1 MIRRV
6 ALLAALALAACAET
20 PAPAPA
26 PARASAPSTTA
37 AAGASSPAP
46 TPSNL
51 PTTGQAG
58 TERATSTLQ
67 QQLDQ
72 DRADDRLEAIDP
84 EAPRGEMGPPRTPYE
99 IGGNIR
105 LPTMQ

>member
-1 MIRRV
+1 MTRRV

-20 PAPAPA
+20 PAL
-26 PARASAPSTTA
+26 APSTTA
-37 AAGASSPAP
+37 PAGASRPAP

-58 TERATSTLQ
+58 TERVRSTLQ

-72 DRADDRLEAIDP
+72 DRADDRLEALDP
-84 EAPRGEMGPPRTPYE
+84 EAPRGGMEPPRTPYE
-99 IGGNIR
+99 IGAGVQ
-105 LPTMQ
+105 LPTMP